1 MDSVVEVLVFG
12 IQRGAIFSLVGL
24 GLALVYKATRILNFA
39 QGELG
44 TMPAFVAFLVMVGF
58 EIDRPEGAD
67 RGLLIPATLAAVATG
82 VVLGVAL
89 YMLVIRRL
97 GQVSAATSLVAT
109 TGVTLLLTTIE
120 INVFEVRGRRF
131 PRFANGGFR
140 MPGSDIIVEYHTLVI
155 LGVLAAVAAALAL
168 FFRSSVGVALLAIA
182 QDPFAAELQG
192 VPVERLRALTWAMAG
207 ALGALAGVLG
217 AGVFESLTP
226 GLVTTT
232 FLIPAFT
239 AVVLGGITSM
249 VGAVIGGFALGIL
262 TQASIELVTEL
273 EIDVPGP
280 PQLAVMVV
288 LLLVLLVRP
297 RGLFGTDS

>member
-1 MDSVVEVLVFG
+1 MVDSVIEVLIFG

-58 EIDRPEGAD
+58 DTQADDAD
-67 RGLLIPATLAAVATG
+67 RGLLVPGTIAAVATG

-89 YMLVIRRL
+89 YLLVIRRL

-131 PRFANGGFR
+131 PRFVDGGFR
-140 MPGSDIIVEYHTLVI
+140 MVGTDIIVEYHTLVV
-155 LGVLAAVAAALAL
+155 LGVLAGVAAALAI
-168 FFRSSVGVALLAIA
+168 FFRRPVGVALLAIA

-217 AGVFESLTP
+217 AGVFESLSP
-226 GLVTTT
+226 GLVTST

-249 VGAVIGGFALGIL
+249 VGAVVGGFALGIV
-262 TQASIELVTEL
+262 TQASIEIVTEL
-273 EIDVPGP
+273 ELDIPGP
-280 PQLAVMVV
+280 PQLAVMAV

-297 RGLFGTDS
+297 RGLFGAGS

>member
-1 MDSVVEVLVFG
+1 MVDSVIEVLIFG

-58 EIDRPEGAD
+58 DLDADDAD
-67 RGLLIPATLAAVATG
+67 RGLLVPATLAAVATG
-82 VVLGVAL
+82 VVLGIAL
-89 YMLVIRRL
+89 YLLVIRRL

-131 PRFANGGFR
+131 PRFVDGGFR
-140 MPGSDIIVEYHTLVI
+140 LTGTDIIVEYHTLVV
-155 LGVLAAVAAALAL
+155 LGVLAGVAAALAI
-168 FFRSSVGVALLAIA
+168 FFRSPVGVALLAIA

-217 AGVFESLTP
+217 AGVFESLSP
-226 GLVTTT
+226 GLVTST

-249 VGAVIGGFALGIL
+249 VGAVVGGFALGIV
-262 TQASIELVTEL
+262 TQASIEIVTEL
-273 EIDVPGP
+273 ELDIPGP
-280 PQLAVMVV
+280 PQLAVMAV

-297 RGLFGTDS
+297 RGLFGAGS

>member
-1 MDSVVEVLVFG
+1 MDSVVEVLIFG

-58 EIDRPEGAD
+58 ELDGNKLAD

-89 YMLVIRRL
+89 YLLVIRRL

-131 PRFANGGFR
+131 PRFVNGGFR
-140 MPGSDIIVEYHTLVI
+140 LPGSDVIVEYHTLVI

-249 VGAVIGGFALGIL
+249 VGAVIGGFALGII
-262 TQASIELVTEL
+262 TQASIEIVTEL

-288 LLLVLLVRP
+288 LLLVLLIRP
-297 RGLFGTDS
+297 RGLFGAGS